1 MNDSRLDEPEAGL
14 HGSRPLITTALDY
27 GLFLA
32 YVLGLD
38 DERWHDQWL
47 AWGAGWGL
55 EVGPP
60 CFGWQWG
67 LNPDASH
74 FVIGCPKTGDGSWSS
89 LTMRTT
95 DARSIDRWWQESFR
109 APIRRSRWR
118 ITRPL
123 FVS

>member
-27 GLFLA
+27 GMFLA
-32 YVLGLD
+32 YVLGLN

-74 FVIGCPKTGDGSWSS
+74 FVIGCPKTGDGS
-89 LTMRTT
+89 
-95 DARSIDRWWQESFR
+95 
-109 APIRRSRWR
+109 
-118 ITRPL
+118 
-123 FVS
+123 